1 MRLLKI
7 SALTIVCLSS
17 ALAFSPARAMEGHA
31 MDGEDKGPQAHIEH
45 MCADQGKGDKMAEH
59 MAKRS
64 EMLAE
69 RLHLTDAQK
78 TAFKDLQDVRAKSHA
93 DALAAMCASKPDL
106 STFEKRIAFHEA
118 MLQRHLDN
126 MKAEA
131 PKLIA
136 FYNSLDDKQKAEFD
150 HMRGMAM
157 EGPGDEGPRG
167 HHDDDED
174 HEHHHHHHHH
184 HHHYDEQD

>member
-7 SALTIVCLSS
+7 SALTIACLSG
-17 ALAFSPARAMEGHA
+17 ALALSPARAMESEN
-31 MDGEDKGPQAHIEH
+31 MGPQAHIEH
-45 MCADQGKGDKMAEH
+45 MCADQGKSDMMTEH
-59 MAKRS
+59 MAKRG

-69 RLHLTDAQK
+69 HLHLTDAQK
-78 TAFKDLQDVRAKSHA
+78 TAFKELQDVRAKSHA
-93 DALAAMCASKPDL
+93 DALAAMCSSKPDL

-157 EGPGDEGPRG
+157 EGG
-167 HHDDDED
+167 HPDDDED
-174 HEHHHHHHHH
+174 HGEHHHHHHHH
-184 HHHYDEQD
+184 HHHYDE